1 MEPRFGKSITSMF
14 APVSTSQNINT
25 VNSKT
30 ARALRKFLS
39 ERPAGR
45 GLRGEDCETTRCDR
59 C

>member
-1 MEPRFGKSITSMF
+1 MF
-14 APVSTSQNINT
+14 AIVSTSQNINT